1 MDLIKGKDMNQ
12 IVDFERRIEFALD
25 EIERV
30 VSQYSKSSNLD
41 TEQVSTELTDL
52 TSENERLEA
61 LIEKLKLEHNKE
73 VQTLLAERDEERE
86 TVKEL
91 YKRLTE
97 VVENPG
103 D

>member
-1 MDLIKGKDMNQ
+1 MNQ

-30 VSQYSKSSNLD
+30 VSQYSKSSNPD

-73 VQTLLAERDEERE
+73 VQALLAERDEERE

>member
-1 MDLIKGKDMNQ
+1 MNQ

-30 VSQYSKSSNLD
+30 VSHYSKSSNLN

-73 VQTLLAERDEERE
+73 VQALLAERDEERE

>member
-1 MDLIKGKDMNQ
+1 MNQ

-61 LIEKLKLEHNKE
+61 LIEKLKLEHDKK
-73 VQTLLAERDEERE
+73 VQALLAEREEERE
-86 TVKEL
+86 TVKKL

>member
-1 MDLIKGKDMNQ
+1 MNQ

-41 TEQVSTELTDL
+41 TEQVTTELTDL

-61 LIEKLKLEHNKE
+61 LIEKLKLEHNEE
-73 VQTLLAERDEERE
+73 VQALLAERDEERE

>member
-1 MDLIKGKDMNQ
+1 MNQ

-41 TEQVSTELTDL
+41 TEQVSTELMDL

-61 LIEKLKLEHNKE
+61 LIKKLKLEHNKE

-91 YKRLTE
+91 YNRLTE

>member
-1 MDLIKGKDMNQ
+1 MNQ

-41 TEQVSTELTDL
+41 TEQVSTELMDL

-61 LIEKLKLEHNKE
+61 VIEKLKLEHNKE
-73 VQTLLAERDEERE
+73 VQALLAERDEERE

>member
-1 MDLIKGKDMNQ
+1 MNQ
-12 IVDFERRIEFALD
+12 IVDFERGIEFALD

-41 TEQVSTELTDL
+41 TEQVSTELMDL

-61 LIEKLKLEHNKE
+61 LIKKLKLEHNKE

>member
-1 MDLIKGKDMNQ
+1 MNQ
-12 IVDFERRIEFALD
+12 IIDFERRIESALD

-30 VSQYSKSSNLD
+30 VSQYLKSSTFDN
-41 TEQVSTELTDL
+41 EHVSTQLKNL
-52 TSENERLEA
+52 ISEKERLEA
-61 LIEKLKLEHNKE
+61 LIEKLKFEHNKE
-73 VQTLLAERDEERE
+73 VQALIAERVEERE

>member
-1 MDLIKGKDMNQ
+1 MNQ

-25 EIERV
+25 EIERA

-41 TEQVSTELTDL
+41 THHVSTELMNL

-61 LIEKLKLEHNKE
+61 LIERLKLEHKKE
-73 VQTLLAERDEERE
+73 VQTLLAEREEERE

>member
-1 MDLIKGKDMNQ
+1 MNQ

-52 TSENERLEA
+52 TYENERLEA
-61 LIEKLKLEHNKE
+61 LIEKLKLEHNEE
-73 VQTLLAERDEERE
+73 VQALLAERDEERE

>member
-1 MDLIKGKDMNQ
+1 MNQ

-30 VSQYSKSSNLD
+30 VSQYSKSSNPD
-41 TEQVSTELTDL
+41 TEQVSTELMDL

-61 LIEKLKLEHNKE
+61 LIKKLKLEHNKE

>member
-1 MDLIKGKDMNQ
+1 VKPI
-12 IVDFERRIEFALD
+12 F
-25 EIERV
+25 
-30 VSQYSKSSNLD
+30 
-41 TEQVSTELTDL
+41 
-52 TSENERLEA
+52 ENERLEA
-61 LIEKLKLEHNKE
+61 LIKKLKLEHNKE

>member
-1 MDLIKGKDMNQ
+1 MNQ

-25 EIERV
+25 EIERA

-41 TEQVSTELTDL
+41 NDHVSTELMNL

-61 LIEKLKLEHNKE
+61 LIERLKLEHKQE
-73 VQTLLAERDEERE
+73 VQTLLAERENERE

>member
-1 MDLIKGKDMNQ
+1 MNQ

-25 EIERV
+25 EIERA

-41 TEQVSTELTDL
+41 NDHVSTELMNL

-61 LIEKLKLEHNKE
+61 LIERLKSEHKKE
-73 VQTLLAERDEERE
+73 VQTLLAEREEERE

>member
-1 MDLIKGKDMNQ
+1 MNQ

-25 EIERV
+25 EIERA

-41 TEQVSTELTDL
+41 NDHVSTELMNL

-61 LIEKLKLEHNKE
+61 LIERLKLEHKKE
-73 VQTLLAERDEERE
+73 VQTLLAEREGERE

>member
-1 MDLIKGKDMNQ
+1 MNQ

-41 TEQVSTELTDL
+41 TEQASTELTDL

-61 LIEKLKLEHNKE
+61 LIEKLKLEHKKE
-73 VQTLLAERDEERE
+73 VQALLAERDEERE

>member
-1 MDLIKGKDMNQ
+1 MNQ

-30 VSQYSKSSNLD
+30 VSQYSKSSHLD
-41 TEQVSTELTDL
+41 TEHARTELTDL

-73 VQTLLAERDEERE
+73 VQALLAERDEERE

>member
-73 VQTLLAERDEERE
+73 VQTLLAERAEERE

>member
-1 MDLIKGKDMNQ
+1 MNQ

-30 VSQYSKSSNLD
+30 VSQYSKSSTIN
-41 TEQVSTELTDL
+41 TEHASTELKNL

-61 LIEKLKLEHNKE
+61 VIKKLKLEHNKE
-73 VQTLLAERDEERE
+73 VQALLAEREEERE

-97 VVENPG
+97 VVGNPG

>member
-1 MDLIKGKDMNQ
+1 MNQ

-41 TEQVSTELTDL
+41 TEQVSTELTNL

-73 VQTLLAERDEERE
+73 VHALLAEREEERE

>member
-1 MDLIKGKDMNQ
+1 MNQ

-25 EIERV
+25 EIERA

-41 TEQVSTELTDL
+41 NDHVSTELMNL

-61 LIEKLKLEHNKE
+61 LIERLKLEHKKE
-73 VQTLLAERDEERE
+73 VQTLLAQREEERE

>member
-1 MDLIKGKDMNQ
+1 MNQ

-25 EIERV
+25 EIERA

-41 TEQVSTELTDL
+41 NDHVSTELINL

-61 LIEKLKLEHNKE
+61 LIERLKLEHNKE
-73 VQTLLAERDEERE
+73 VQALLAEREEERE

>member
-1 MDLIKGKDMNQ
+1 MDQ

-41 TEQVSTELTDL
+41 TEQVSTELMDL

-61 LIEKLKLEHNKE
+61 LIKKLKLEHNKE

>member
-1 MDLIKGKDMNQ
+1 MNQ

-41 TEQVSTELTDL
+41 TEHESTELTDL

-61 LIEKLKLEHNKE
+61 LIEKLKLEHNEE
-73 VQTLLAERDEERE
+73 VQALLAERDEERE

>member
-1 MDLIKGKDMNQ
+1 MNQ

-25 EIERV
+25 EIERA
-30 VSQYSKSSNLD
+30 VSQYSKNSNLD
-41 TEQVSTELTDL
+41 NDHVSTELMNL

-61 LIEKLKLEHNKE
+61 LIERLKSEHKKE
-73 VQTLLAERDEERE
+73 VQTLLAEREEERE

>member
-1 MDLIKGKDMNQ
+1 MNQ

-30 VSQYSKSSNLD
+30 VSQYSKNSTLD
-41 TEQVSTELTDL
+41 TDYISTELKNL

-73 VQTLLAERDEERE
+73 VQVLLAEREEERE
-86 TVKEL
+86 TLKEL

>member
-1 MDLIKGKDMNQ
+1 MNQ
-12 IVDFERRIEFALD
+12 IVDFERRIEFALT
-25 EIERV
+25 EIERL
-30 VSQYSKSSNLD
+30 VSQYSKSSTFD
-41 TEQVSTELTDL
+41 TEHVSTELKNL
-52 TSENERLEA
+52 SSENKRLEA

-73 VQTLLAERDEERE
+73 VQALLAEREEERD
-86 TVKEL
+86 TLKEL

>member
-1 MDLIKGKDMNQ
+1 MNQ

-61 LIEKLKLEHNKE
+61 LIKKLKLEHNKE
-73 VQTLLAERDEERE
+73 VQALLAERDEERE

>member
-1 MDLIKGKDMNQ
+1 MNQ

-52 TSENERLEA
+52 TYENERLEA

>member
-1 MDLIKGKDMNQ
+1 MNQ

-41 TEQVSTELTDL
+41 TEHESTELTDL

-61 LIEKLKLEHNKE
+61 LIERLKLEHNKE
-73 VQTLLAERDEERE
+73 VKALLAEREEERE

>member
-1 MDLIKGKDMNQ
+1 MNQ

-41 TEQVSTELTDL
+41 TEQVSTELMDL

-61 LIEKLKLEHNKE
+61 LIKKLKLEHNKE

>member
-1 MDLIKGKDMNQ
+1 MNQ

-61 LIEKLKLEHNKE
+61 LIEKLKLEHNE
-73 VQTLLAERDEERE
+73 EIQALLAERDEERE

>member
-1 MDLIKGKDMNQ
+1 MNQ

-30 VSQYSKSSNLD
+30 VSQYSKNSTLD
-41 TEQVSTELTDL
+41 TDHVSTELKKL
-52 TSENERLEA
+52 TSEKERLEN
-61 LIEKLKLEHNKE
+61 LIEKIKLEHSKE
-73 VQTLLAERDEERE
+73 VQALLAEREEERE